1 MKKIHTPISSS
12 MGNHEMNRLIR
23 KEGCSSGLASTD
35 TPFFSRSDTIHGSLG
50 A

>member
-12 MGNHEMNRLIR
+12 IGNQLTKMLIR
-23 KEGCSSGLASTD
+23 KDCSSSGLASIL
-35 TPFFSRSDTIHGSLG
+35 TPFFSRSETIHRSGG